1 MSQDGNNITLPREF
15 HFSTFSNSEEVNFWV
30 FVVVLMMYLLIV
42 LGNTMIATLIC
53 LIYQLHTPMY
63 FFLCNL
69 AVQDILYASTTMP
82 KLMAITATGNTDI
95 SFQGCITQIFV
106 FDFCIITEFFLLVAM
121 AFDRYVAI
129 GIPLHYLLIMR
140 RIVCVVMAS
149 TCWVIGGFNSLLFT
163 LLISKL
169 SFCSS
174 KEIDHFF
181 CDPKALLK
189 LSCSD
194 TTIIMS
200 TVFAEGVFFGFLPC
214 LIVMSYA
221 SIISTIVKI
230 QTSEGRR
237 KAFSR
242 CSSHLTIVIIFFGTS
257 IGLYLKPQLD
267 NSLECDKFLSLL
279 YVALVPILNPLV
291 YTLRNKQVL
300 MSVTQIINKK
310 STAVKQKSKMALNLR
325 YPD

>member
-1 MSQDGNNITLPREF
+1 MSQDGNITLQKEF
-15 HFSTFSNSEEVNFWV
+15 YFLAFSRLEEVNFWV
-30 FVVVLMMYLLIV
+30 FVVVVIMYLIIV

-53 LIYQLHTPMY
+53 LVYQLHTPMY

-69 AVQDILYASTTMP
+69 AIQDILYASTTMP
-82 KLMAITATGNTDI
+82 KLMAITATGNMDI
-95 SFQGCITQIFV
+95 SFHGCITQIFV
-106 FDFCIITEFFLLVAM
+106 FDFCIITEFFLLVTM

-129 GIPLHYLLIMR
+129 CIPLHYSLIMKR
-140 RIVCVVMAS
+140 SVCATMAS
-149 TCWVIGGFNSLLFT
+149 TCWMIGGLNSLLFT

-169 SFCSS
+169 SFCGS

-181 CDPKALLK
+181 CDPKSLLK

-194 TTIIMS
+194 TTVIMS

-221 SIISTIVKI
+221 AIISTIFKI
-230 QTSEGRR
+230 QTFEGRR

-242 CSSHLTIVIIFFGTS
+242 CSSHLTIVIIFFGTT
-257 IGLYLKPQLD
+257 IGLYLKPEPE
-267 NSLECDKFLSLL
+267 NSVECDKFMSLL

-300 MSVTQIINKK
+300 MSVTQIIKK
-310 STAVKQKSKMALNLR
+310 KTATVKPKSRKTTNLS
-325 YPD
+325 